1 MKRVVFL
8 ILFACL
14 CLVGC
19 KKIEYVSVPQV
30 QIRDSIV
37 TKMQHDS
44 IFIKVTEKQ
53 RNDTIY
59 RDSIVYNF
67 VFRNDTIRTIKTD
80 SIPYPVE
87 VEKLVE
93 KKLNSYQ
100 RTMIGLGWTL
110 ILLIV
115 GYVGYRGVKFYLT
128 KKIIKAD
135 KRA

>member
-1 MKRVVFL
+1 MKRIIFL

-14 CLVGC
+14 ALVGC

-37 TKMQHDS
+37 TKLQHDS

-53 RNDTIY
+53 KNDTIY

-67 VFRNDTIRTIKTD
+67 VFRNDTIKINRID

-93 KKLNSYQ
+93 KKLNGYQ
-100 RTMIGLGWTL
+100 RTMIGFGWVL
-110 ILLIV
+110 ILSVV
-115 GYVGYRGVKFYLT
+115 GFIGYKGVKFYLT
-128 KKIIKAD
+128 KKL
-135 KRA
+135 

>member
-1 MKRVVFL
+1 MKRIILL
-8 ILFACL
+8 ILIACL
-14 CLVGC
+14 ALVGC

-53 RNDTIY
+53 KNDTIY
-59 RDSIVYNF
+59 RDSIVYNY
-67 VFRNDTIRTIKTD
+67 VFRNDTIKVNRTD

-87 VEKLVE
+87 VPKYIE
-93 KKLNSYQ
+93 KKLNGYQ

-110 ILLIV
+110 ILLII
-115 GYVGYRGVKFYLT
+115 GYIGYKGLKFYLT
-128 KKIIKAD
+128 K
-135 KRA
+135 RL

>member
-1 MKRVVFL
+1 MKRIIFL

-14 CLVGC
+14 AFVGC

-37 TKMQHDS
+37 TKLQHDS

-53 RNDTIY
+53 KNDTIY

-67 VFRNDTIRTIKTD
+67 VFRNDTIRTTKTD

-87 VEKLVE
+87 VPKYIE
-93 KKLNSYQ
+93 KKLNGYQ
-100 RTMIGLGWTL
+100 RTMISLGWVL
-110 ILLIV
+110 ILLII
-115 GYVGYRGVKFYLT
+115 GYAGYRGIKFYLT
-128 KKIIKAD
+128 KKL
-135 KRA
+135 

>member
-1 MKRVVFL
+1 MKRIVFL
-8 ILFACL
+8 LIIACL
-14 CLVGC
+14 ALVGC

-37 TKMQHDS
+37 TKTHHDS

-53 RNDTIY
+53 KNDTIY

-67 VFRNDTIRTIKTD
+67 VFRNDTIKINRTD

-93 KKLNSYQ
+93 KKLNGYQ
-100 RTMIGLGWTL
+100 RTMINLGWVF
-110 ILLIV
+110 ILAVI
-115 GYVGYRGVKFYLT
+115 GYAGYRGLKFYL
-128 KKIIKAD
+128 KKKL
-135 KRA
+135 

>member
-1 MKRVVFL
+1 MKRIILLL
-8 ILFACL
+8 IVACL
-14 CLVGC
+14 ALVGC

-67 VFRNDTIRTIKTD
+67 VFRNDTIRTIRTD

-87 VEKLVE
+87 VPKYIE
-93 KKLNSYQ
+93 KKLNGYQ
-100 RTMIGLGWTL
+100 RTMIGLGWML
-110 ILLIV
+110 ILSVV
-115 GYVGYRGVKFYLT
+115 GFIGYKGLKFYLT
-128 KKIIKAD
+128 KKL
-135 KRA
+135 

>member
-8 ILFACL
+8 ILVACL

-19 KKIEYVSVPQV
+19 KKIEYVYVPKV
-30 QIRDSIV
+30 QTLTRDSIV
-37 TKMQHDS
+37 TKLQHDS
-44 IFIKVTEKQ
+44 IYIKVTEKQ
-53 RNDTIY
+53 KNDTIY

-67 VFRNDTIRTIKTD
+67 VFRNDTIKISHTD

-100 RTMIGLGWTL
+100 RTMIGLGWVL
-110 ILLIV
+110 ILAVV
-115 GYVGYRGVKFYLT
+115 GFIGYKGVKFYLT
-128 KKIIKAD
+128 KKL
-135 KRA
+135 

>member
-1 MKRVVFL
+1 MKRVVFFIL
-8 ILFACL
+8 IACL
-14 CLVGC
+14 ALVGC
-19 KKIEYVSVPQV
+19 KKIEYVTVPQV

-37 TKMQHDS
+37 TKLQHDS

-53 RNDTIY
+53 KNDTIY

-67 VFRNDTIRTIKTD
+67 VFRNDTIKVNRTD

-87 VEKLVE
+87 VPKYIER
-93 KKLNSYQ
+93 KLNGYQ
-100 RTMIGLGWTL
+100 RTMISLGWTL

-128 KKIIKAD
+128 KKL
-135 KRA
+135 

>member
-8 ILFACL
+8 ILIACL
-14 CLVGC
+14 ALVGC

-37 TKMQHDS
+37 TKTQHDS

-53 RNDTIY
+53 KNDTIY

-67 VFRNDTIRTIKTD
+67 VFRNDTIKLNRTD

-87 VEKLVE
+87 VEKYIE
-93 KKLNSYQ
+93 KKLNGYQ
-100 RTMIGLGWTL
+100 RTMISFGWTF
-110 ILLIV
+110 ILLIIGFI
-115 GYVGYRGVKFYLT
+115 GYKGVKFYLT
-128 KKIIKAD
+128 KKL
-135 KRA
+135 